1 MRQFSCERLVREMRQ
16 ECTTFQ
22 AVRCELCRQTGPNL
36 RGIIPTCHDV
46 CTNLKSRATA
56 KMKKYRRTCVRN
68 TAKPLCKWGVTRL
81 SKGGPRRKSEEAL
94 MQHGHVGQWACS
106 GRPRQAPVGE
116 LSASGATSASVQ
128 GDGLHTGLCMQV
140 LHGPAPPGGAA
151 PLPATSPL
159 EQRTHEPLEP

>member
-22 AVRCELCRQTGPNL
+22 AVRCDPVSCDGRRGPTSA
-36 RGIIPTCHDV
+36 GHIIPTCHDV

-94 MQHGHVGQWACS
+94 MQHVGVL
-106 GRPRQAPVGE
+106 RQATP
-116 LSASGATSASVQ
+116 
-128 GDGLHTGLCMQV
+128 
-140 LHGPAPPGGAA
+140 GPCG
-151 PLPATSPL
+151 
-159 EQRTHEPLEP
+159 